1 MLKHTYIVT
10 VQYHSGLE
18 MRYIREWTLA
28 EQQMAYFRL
37 AQHSNINWFAIK
49 QSESRSLRGVA

>member
-10 VQYHSGLE
+10 IAYSSGLE
-18 MRYIREWTLA
+18 MRYLREWTLA

-37 AQHSNINWFAIK
+37 AQQPGVQWFAINP
-49 QSESRSLRGVA
+49 STTRSLRGVA

>member
-10 VQYHSGLE
+10 IQYHSGLE
-18 MRYIREWTLA
+18 MRYLREWTPA

-37 AQHSNINWFAIK
+37 AQHPSIQWFSV
-49 QSESRSLRGVA
+49 QLSTTRSLRGVA